1 MDIPFAFIAFTTHR
15 CCSLLYHTKV
25 FFKTKQW
32 ITICITLQW
41 IIQFILSLPFIF
53 RSKRQCMNELWLSI
67 YTFIVAVVL
76 PSLINIILNSLIFVH
91 VRSSVRRVQPNIA
104 TAWTSGFNRE
114 QQQLPKI
121 SRREI
126 ALLRQMVF
134 MFIMFVTVPFLCS
147 FPCCSANY
155 VQLVL

>member
-1 MDIPFAFIAFTTHR
+1 
-15 CCSLLYHTKV
+15 
-25 FFKTKQW
+25 
-32 ITICITLQW
+32 
-41 IIQFILSLPFIF
+41 
-53 RSKRQCMNELWLSI
+53 MNELWLSI

-134 MFIMFVTVPFLCS
+134 MFIMFVTGWSAVLIVNIIIQVKSISAILVFISMLLGELCAIGIIIDLYVYNHELRKFLYNK
-147 FPCCSANY
+147 F
-155 VQLVL
+155 QLCFKC